1 MKVSTADV
9 ICKEWR
15 ISESEYLML
24 DQQFGKL
31 CEKQAWTLLQKNY
44 RNNHTDEQ
52 VDVAQDMRMA
62 MIRAGSYYKRQLYIE
77 KCLELC
83 EYFAPD
89 AFHKALVKALKKL
102 WKNKTRHGANR
113 QKFGPY
119 QEKILCRLTRK
130 IVPKNKRPS
139 KKAPL
144 VYNSHFATY
153 CKTITWNEMKAKG
166 KKITREKAIRSN
178 QVSISEFDFLGAE
191 L

>member
-1 MKVSTADV
+1 MKQSTADI
-9 ICKEWR
+9 ICKAWR

-24 DQQFGKL
+24 EKEFGKL

-52 VDVAQDMRMA
+52 VDVAQDMRLA

-77 KCLELC
+77 KCLDLC
-83 EYFAPD
+83 KEYAPD
-89 AFHKALVKALKKL
+89 VFHAALVKELRNL

-113 QKFGPY
+113 QKFGSH
-119 QEKILCRLTRK
+119 QEKILFRLTRK

-139 KKAPL
+139 KKEPL
-144 VYNSHFATY
+144 TYDRNFATY
-153 CKTITWNEMKAKG
+153 CKSITWNEMKAKG
-166 KKITREKAIRSN
+166 KKITREKVIRSN

-191 L
+191 I